1 MWNSN
6 LFTGVVVEN
15 FSYIF
20 RLYGQATSVNREQ
33 MRLFKKAWAEF
44 DTNQT
49 GYIRR
54 RDFVPFF
61 AVSGRSF
68 SASGRERERG

>member
-1 MWNSN
+1 
-6 LFTGVVVEN
+6 
-15 FSYIF
+15 
-20 RLYGQATSVNREQ
+20 

-44 DTNQT
+44 DTHQT

-61 AVSGRSF
+61 AVKLSL
-68 SASGRERERG
+68 ARGILGKDLICVFGV